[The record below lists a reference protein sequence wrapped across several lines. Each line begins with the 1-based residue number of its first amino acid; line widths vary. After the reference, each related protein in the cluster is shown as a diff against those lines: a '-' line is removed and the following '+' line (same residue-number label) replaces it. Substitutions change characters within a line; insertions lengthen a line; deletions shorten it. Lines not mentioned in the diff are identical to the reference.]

1 MPPLEDTKEAFDWKQ
16 GAPSGTVLLPLQT
29 HEDDNQLRLE
39 HLGFQIGCIVWCSHS
54 IIQCSRECYGTAAF
68 GCWSKRGMGGVCKW
82 GRHIWTST
90 FALYGVNHGL
100 PPWYK
105 ARMTCPSQGCA
116 RPGIHP
122 DFTLRVRSA
131 LENRVLPLDSSAREP
146 RSGSRRTI
154 EEYLHW
160 SRHMPPPTDIKEAL
174 PLLYLEIGEGGEA
187 AGRARVRGYDVR
199 TRSSLLRM
207 LCTAASVMYEQ
218 WQRFSRTCRTAF
230 VEPLL
235 GQQQ

>member
-1 MPPLEDTKEAFDWKQ
+1 
-16 GAPSGTVLLPLQT
+16 
-29 HEDDNQLRLE
+29 
-39 HLGFQIGCIVWCSHS
+39 
-54 IIQCSRECYGTAAF
+54 
-68 GCWSKRGMGGVCKW
+68 
-82 GRHIWTST
+82 
-90 FALYGVNHGL
+90 
-100 PPWYK
+100 
-105 ARMTCPSQGCA
+105 
-116 RPGIHP
+116 
-122 DFTLRVRSA
+122 
-131 LENRVLPLDSSAREP
+131 
-146 RSGSRRTI
+146 
-154 EEYLHW
+154 
-160 SRHMPPPTDIKEAL
+160 MPPPTDIKEAL